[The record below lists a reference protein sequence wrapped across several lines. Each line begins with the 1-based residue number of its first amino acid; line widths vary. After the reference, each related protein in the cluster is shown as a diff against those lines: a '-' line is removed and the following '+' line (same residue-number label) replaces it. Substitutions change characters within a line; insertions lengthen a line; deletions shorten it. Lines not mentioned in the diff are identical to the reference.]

1 MDDADLDVILET
13 ARDLVRKRVIPHEA
27 EIDATDEM
35 PAGLREE
42 AARMGLFGFAIPEEY
57 GGLGLSMAQPCHYP
71 GGIRVL
77 AVEFARHRK
86 DLLVHELAHRAEDFP
101 L

>member
-42 AARMGLFGFAIPEEY
+42 AARMEPPSCRTPSFHADTATAPRV
-57 GGLGLSMAQPCHYP
+57 ACH
-71 GGIRVL
+71 R
-77 AVEFARHRK
+77 
-86 DLLVHELAHRAEDFP
+86 
-101 L
+101 